1 MKEKKRKRKKPRK
14 REDKK
19 LQKPTF
25 YEFARSELDEVKIVG
40 GFFIVLSF
48 IFNYDTLGWFF
59 VTIIIVIVISLFILY
74 AAFKDWIRF
83 LRSDY

>member
-1 MKEKKRKRKKPRK
+1 MKEKKRKLKKRKK

-19 LQKPTF
+19 PRKPTF
-25 YEFARSELDEVKIVG
+25 SEFARSELDEVKYVG

>member
-25 YEFARSELDEVKIVG
+25 SEFARSELDEVKIV
-40 GFFIVLSF
+40 
-48 IFNYDTLGWFF
+48 
-59 VTIIIVIVISLFILY
+59 
-74 AAFKDWIRF
+74 
-83 LRSDY
+83 

>member
-1 MKEKKRKRKKPRK
+1 MKEKKRKRKKRKK

-19 LQKPTF
+19 PRKPTF
-25 YEFARSELDEVKIVG
+25 SEFARSELDEVKFVG
-40 GFFIVLSF
+40 GFFIILSF

-59 VTIIIVIVISLFILY
+59 VTVIMVVVISLFILY
-74 AAFKDWIRF
+74 AAFKDWISF